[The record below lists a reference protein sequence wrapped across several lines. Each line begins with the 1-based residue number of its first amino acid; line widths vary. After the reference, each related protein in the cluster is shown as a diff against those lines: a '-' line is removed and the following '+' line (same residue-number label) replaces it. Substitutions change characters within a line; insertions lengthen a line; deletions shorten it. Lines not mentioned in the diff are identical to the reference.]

1 MQEPDLKTAI
11 NSYLKSAK
19 MMQLATAS
27 PDGHPWVC
35 NVWFAADKDMNI
47 YWISSTNRR
56 HSIEIA
62 NNPHVAASICLV
74 NQPSESD
81 YGALQIEGIA
91 EQVSK
96 PLEMAKALKL
106 YASRGIFSAKQVR
119 EFMADLEYPHRF
131 YRLKPETISMF
142 RDGKQT
148 YRL

>member
-1 MQEPDLKTAI
+1 MQEPNLKKAI
-11 NSYLKSAK
+11 NLYLKSAK
-19 MMQLATAS
+19 MMQLATSS
-27 PDGHPWVC
+27 PDGHPWIC

-81 YGALQIEGIA
+81 NGALQIEGTA
-91 EQVSK
+91 EKLTS
-96 PLEMAKALKL
+96 PLEIAKALKL
-106 YASRGIFSAKQVR
+106 YASRGIFSVKQVK

-131 YRLKPETISMF
+131 YRVKPKTICLF
-142 RDGKQT
+142 KNGKQT

>member
-1 MQEPDLKTAI
+1 MQKTDLKTAI
-11 NSYLKSAK
+11 NSYLKNAK
-19 MMQLATAS
+19 MMQLATVS
-27 PDGHPWVC
+27 PGGKPWVC
-35 NVWFAADKDMNI
+35 NVWFAADRNMNI

-74 NQPSESD
+74 NDPGESD
-81 YGALQIEGIA
+81 RGALQIEGIA